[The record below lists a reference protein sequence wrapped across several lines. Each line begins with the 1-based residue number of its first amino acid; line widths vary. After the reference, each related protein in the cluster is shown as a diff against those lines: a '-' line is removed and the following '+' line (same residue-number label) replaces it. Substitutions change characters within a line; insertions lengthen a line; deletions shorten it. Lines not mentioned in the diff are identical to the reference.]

1 MGISTDQEKGFPRRV
16 GMFAGVV
23 TIVAAA
29 AAGVALGLGGF
40 TFVYA
45 RGASYLGNDPG
56 ACANCHVMR
65 PQLEGWVKSSHRHV
79 ASCNDCHT
87 PPGTVAKYGTKALNG
102 FFHSLA
108 FTTGRFPEPI
118 RITERN
124 RRVTESACRG
134 CHGAVV
140 DAIESAPVG
149 SAHRAWVQTSC
160 LACHPGVGHAQNVA
174 LGSVDSVFQGFPS
187 NLPKAIR

>member
-1 MGISTDQEKGFPRRV
+1 MGRLGTL
-16 GMFAGVV
+16 VV
-23 TIVAAA
+23 L
-29 AAGVALGLGGF
+29 AAGLAGLSVGLGGF

-45 RGASYLGNDPG
+45 RGASYLSNDAA

-65 PQLEGWVKSSHRHV
+65 PQLDGWVKSSHRHV

-108 FTTGRFPEPI
+108 FTTGHFPEPI
-118 RITERN
+118 RITDRN

-134 CHGAVV
+134 CHGAIV
-140 DAIESAPVG
+140 DAIERAPVG
-149 SAHRAWVQTSC
+149 SADRAPEETSC
-160 LACHPGVGHAQNVA
+160 LACHPGVGHMENVA
-174 LGSVDSVFQGFPS
+174 LGSVDAAFQAFPFT
-187 NLPKAIR
+187 PRKIAR